1 MTQDEKDA
9 AFYRQWAAE
18 YDAKNAAKQRP
29 EFDLSDDPYAP
40 SGAAE
45 EAAQQPKPAPVGN
58 VVSMAAAVAARKPK
72 PEPSVTKPYHV
83 VLAGM
88 VIDTVKARKGQDF
101 MFVGKTAYRCLD
113 SLWTMETD
121 GLAGWLNVEIERAAQ
136 YMKQP
141 SNNKLIAEARGWI

>member
-1 MTQDEKDA
+1 
-9 AFYRQWAAE
+9 
-18 YDAKNAAKQRP
+18 
-29 EFDLSDDPYAP
+29 
-40 SGAAE
+40 
-45 EAAQQPKPAPVGN
+45 
-58 VVSMAAAVAARKPK
+58 
-72 PEPSVTKPYHV
+72 
-83 VLAGM
+83 
-88 VIDTVKARKGQDF
+88 